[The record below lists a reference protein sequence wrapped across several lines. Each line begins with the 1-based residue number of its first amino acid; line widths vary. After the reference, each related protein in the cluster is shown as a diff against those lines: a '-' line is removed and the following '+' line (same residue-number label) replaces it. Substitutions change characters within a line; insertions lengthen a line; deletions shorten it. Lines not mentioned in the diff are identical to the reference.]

1 MTISGVLH
9 IVRKG
14 INRDDLPEN
23 FDGII
28 IEYDKNLD
36 IEFQQN
42 IGGDNLDVLGSYVK
56 LKDKLVLAGY
66 TDSSSINTKQNNGKV
81 DGFLIQA
88 SYKYNIKTNTPE
100 NGTYQLENTN
110 NKVTFEPKPDLGY
123 KVEKIIIK
131 NHLDEEVPVEIKD
144 GKYHFDLNDDV
155 TIEIKFQ
162 KVLNLDNPE
171 TGNMNTIVDLVI
183 SLILVIGII
192 YKMRKTNKEPAK

>member
-1 MTISGVLH
+1 MGGDTQ
-9 IVRKG
+9 
-14 INRDDLPEN
+14 
-23 FDGII
+23 I

-56 LKDKLVLAGY
+56 LKDKLILAGY
-66 TDSSSINTKQNNGKV
+66 SDSSNINSKQNNGKN
-81 DGFLIQA
+81 DGYFLMA
-88 SYKYNIKTNTPE
+88 SYKYDIKTNTPE

-131 NHLDEEVPVEIKD
+131 NHLNEDVSVEEID
-144 GKYHFDLNDDV
+144 GKYYFDLNDDV
-155 TIEIKFQ
+155 TIELNFK
-162 KVLNLDNPE
+162 KVLDMDNPE
-171 TGNMNTIVDLVI
+171 TGNVNTIIDLII

-192 YKMRKTNKEPAK
+192 YKMRKTNKENI